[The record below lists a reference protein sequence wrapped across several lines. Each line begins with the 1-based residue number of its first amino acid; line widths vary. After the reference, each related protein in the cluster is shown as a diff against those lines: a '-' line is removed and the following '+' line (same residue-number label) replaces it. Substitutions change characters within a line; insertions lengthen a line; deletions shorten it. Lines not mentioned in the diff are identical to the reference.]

1 MPRGDISCEARK
13 GEGGS
18 LPRTNYITGT
28 CLKVF
33 LRLVS
38 PRHFFFLLYKMPS
51 LPFQRQRIE
60 NEGPTFRFKNKDGL
74 REMAPISIPR
84 GSSIPH
90 TTYTDQITVVLHQL
104 FYASLCLLVV
114 LLKASW
120 PFKLKLVS
128 LQINC

>member
-18 LPRTNYITGT
+18 LSRTNYITGT

-33 LRLVS
+33 LHLVS
-38 PRHFFFLLYKMPS
+38 SRLCFFLLYKMPS

-74 REMAPISIPR
+74 NRKWPQTQFREDQVFRIPSTPTR
-84 GSSIPH
+84 LQ
-90 TTYTDQITVVLHQL
+90 Y
-104 FYASLCLLVV
+104 FYIKCFMHHCVFLLY
-114 LLKASW
+114 
-120 PFKLKLVS
+120 F
-128 LQINC
+128 